1 MRISDWSSDVCSS
14 DLPRT
19 DNVDDTAKAD
29 IADRIGDLEPEDDG
43 REITLGPAHLLLER
57 RFQDADHLPVDIVD
71 RGGEEEQ
78 ADDQP
83 AIASGIGPRRRP
95 SRLDCL
101 RHETGRASRR
111 ERGWPYVE

>member
-1 MRISDWSSDVCSS
+1 MRISDWSADVCSS
-14 DLPRT
+14 DL
-19 DNVDDTAKAD
+19 
-29 IADRIGDLEPEDDG
+29 
-43 REITLGPAHLLLER
+43 HLLLER

-83 AIASGIGPRRRP
+83 AIASGIGHRRRP

-101 RHETGRASRR
+101 RHVPLPCYYSVKLLFRQRCVTVQATEIAPPKRASARC
-111 ERGWPYVE
+111 PAAIS